1 MDFLNDHLGVPGAL
15 AACPCAR
22 GSARAPMR
30 RWAGGLIIAFLRSV
44 LRDEPGPLDA
54 ILAHPEACP
63 IRMLV
68 PKRTGANHGQPGEP
82 LVASPGPAEADSTA
96 ASEQAAAVPST
107 AEHASTR

>member
-15 AACPCAR
+15 VACPCAR
-22 GSARAPMR
+22 GAARTPMR
-30 RWAGGLIIAFLRSV
+30 RWAGGLIVAFLRSV

-68 PKRTGANHGQPGEP
+68 HRQTGAINGLPTEP
-82 LVASPGPAEADSTA
+82 PVASPGPAQADSTGVT
-96 ASEQAAAVPST
+96 EQAAANT
-107 AEHASTR
+107 RTEQYASTE